1 MRKINLNEIDDNII
15 SNKKQANEIIQK
27 EFGSERRKKSRTRS
41 EGEKIA
47 LDEISLNRWEKAVK
61 AGKIR
66 RTGKRRLYY
75 DYD

>member
-27 EFGSERRKKSRTRS
+27 EFGSKRRKKSRTRS

-47 LDEISLNRWEKAVK
+47 LDEISLNRWEKAVES
-61 AGKIR
+61 GKIK

-75 DYD
+75 DYH

>member
-27 EFGSERRKKSRTRS
+27 EFGSKRRKKSRTRS

-47 LDEISLNRWEKAVK
+47 LDEISLNRWEKAIED
-61 AGKIR
+61 GKIR
-66 RTGKRRLYY
+66 RTGERRLFY

>member
-27 EFGSERRKKSRTRS
+27 EFGSKRRKKSRTRS

-47 LDEISLNRWEKAVK
+47 LDEISLNRWEKAVED
-61 AGKIR
+61 GKIR
-66 RTGKRRLYY
+66 RTGERRLFY